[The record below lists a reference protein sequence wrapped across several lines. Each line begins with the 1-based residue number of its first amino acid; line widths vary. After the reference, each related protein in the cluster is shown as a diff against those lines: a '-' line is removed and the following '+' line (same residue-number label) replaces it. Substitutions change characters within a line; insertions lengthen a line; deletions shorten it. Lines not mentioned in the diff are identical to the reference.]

1 MECHS
6 WEVLI
11 LQLLQRLSG
20 PIGSCCVG
28 LRVHTPFLRWGNVW
42 RDLVEVWPAH
52 SHLAKAPLSRTTD
65 ACTLTTMA
73 TMLVDYQVVSDG
85 FGTFHEQRTC
95 LVKFIT
101 VAQLF
106 ISFRTGGNK
115 TRLPQ
120 ALKTILIQMYGSK
133 APDADAEVLQFLRLY
148 IDAYKCFIYIHT
160 HICIYIYTNMC
171 MYIYIYVC
179 VCVKCCIYIYI
190 YTGVGS
196 YVVRLL
202 CNNRMI

>member
-1 MECHS
+1 
-6 WEVLI
+6 
-11 LQLLQRLSG
+11 
-20 PIGSCCVG
+20 VG

-85 FGTFHEQRTC
+85 SGTFHEQRTC

-115 TRLPQ
+115 TRFPQ

-148 IDAYKCFIYIHT
+148 IDAYKCFL
-160 HICIYIYTNMC
+160 YIYTH
-171 MYIYIYVC
+171 IYINTLIYV
-179 VCVKCCIYIYI
+179 YI
-190 YTGVGS
+190 
-196 YVVRLL
+196 
-202 CNNRMI
+202 

>member
-1 MECHS
+1 
-6 WEVLI
+6 
-11 LQLLQRLSG
+11 
-20 PIGSCCVG
+20 
-28 LRVHTPFLRWGNVW
+28 
-42 RDLVEVWPAH
+42 
-52 SHLAKAPLSRTTD
+52 
-65 ACTLTTMA
+65 
-73 TMLVDYQVVSDG
+73 MLVDYQVVSDG

-148 IDAYKCFIYIHT
+148 IDAYKCFIYTHT
-160 HICIYIYTNMC
+160 Y
-171 MYIYIYVC
+171 MYIYIYEYVYVYIY
-179 VCVKCCIYIYI
+179 VCVKCCIYI

>member
-1 MECHS
+1 
-6 WEVLI
+6 
-11 LQLLQRLSG
+11 
-20 PIGSCCVG
+20 
-28 LRVHTPFLRWGNVW
+28 
-42 RDLVEVWPAH
+42 
-52 SHLAKAPLSRTTD
+52 
-65 ACTLTTMA
+65 
-73 TMLVDYQVVSDG
+73 MLVDYQVVSDG

-148 IDAYKCFIYIHT
+148 IDAYKCFIYTHT
-160 HICIYIYTNMC
+160 YMYIYIYTNMC
-171 MYIYIYVC
+171 MYIYIC
-179 VCVKCCIYIYI
+179 VCEMLYIYI

>member
-1 MECHS
+1 MRQNVECHS

-73 TMLVDYQVVSDG
+73 TMLVDYQVVSDV
-85 FGTFHEQRTC
+85 FGTFHEQGTC
-95 LVKFIT
+95 MVKFLT

-106 ISFRTGGNK
+106 SFRTGGNK
-115 TRLPQ
+115 TRFPQ

-148 IDAYKCFIYIHT
+148 IDTYKCFIYIYMYIYIYICT
-160 HICIYIYTNMC
+160 HICIYIYVHTYVYI
-171 MYIYIYVC
+171 YIYIYVYTHM
-179 VCVKCCIYIYI
+179 YI
-190 YTGVGS
+190 
-196 YVVRLL
+196 
-202 CNNRMI
+202 